1 MTRRILI
8 VDDHAGFRRSA
19 SRNLASAGWEVVGE
33 AEDGEAALA
42 AAERFEPD
50 VVLLDVGLPDVSGI
64 EVARRLHERLPD
76 VAVVMIST
84 QDREDY
90 GELALASGARGF
102 LTKLDLSSQALEA
115 LVESIEC
122 HAWRCRIE
130 QTVARAVSSATDVGD
145 AYTRALEAIGTDLDW
160 NLAAAW
166 EPKAGGEALLL
177 RRPLVAAGATP
188 TRSPR

>member
-1 MTRRILI
+1 MFPLLASAPLGEAVSSVMTRRILI

-64 EVARRLHERLPD
+64 EVARRLHERHPD

-115 LVESIEC
+115 LVES
-122 HAWRCRIE
+122 
-130 QTVARAVSSATDVGD
+130 
-145 AYTRALEAIGTDLDW
+145 
-160 NLAAAW
+160 
-166 EPKAGGEALLL
+166 
-177 RRPLVAAGATP
+177 
-188 TRSPR
+188 

>member
-1 MTRRILI
+1 MFPLLASARLGEAVSSVMTRRILI

-19 SRNLASAGWEVVGE
+19 SRNLASAGWEVIGE
-33 AEDGEAALA
+33 AEDGAAALA

-115 LVESIEC
+115 LVES
-122 HAWRCRIE
+122 
-130 QTVARAVSSATDVGD
+130 
-145 AYTRALEAIGTDLDW
+145 
-160 NLAAAW
+160 
-166 EPKAGGEALLL
+166 
-177 RRPLVAAGATP
+177 
-188 TRSPR
+188 